1 MQFEADL
8 ISFLQCGGEGW
19 ITFFKI
25 VTLFA
30 SWLGFAVALA
40 IIFFR
45 DKKLSYLFFITFFV
59 GLAINIALKFIIARP
74 RPFDSYDN
82 ILNLGN
88 EKGFS
93 MPSSHALC
101 AGMISVFICFV
112 SFKTTKNVFTKV
124 ISVVA
129 MLLYYALICISRM
142 MLGVH
147 YLTDVIVGGIV
158 GSLLAVISIL
168 LYNIFMKKMEKRHGK
183 DNAK

>member
-8 ISFLQCGGEGW
+8 ITFLQGSGEGW

-30 SWLGFAVALA
+30 SWLGFSIALA
-40 IIFFR
+40 FIFFK

-59 GLAINIALKFIIARP
+59 GLAVNIALKFIIARP

-88 EKGFS
+88 EQGYS

-101 AGMISVFICFV
+101 AGIIAVFICITT
-112 SFKTTKNVFTKV
+112 FKSTKSKLTRSLS
-124 ISVVA
+124 IVA
-129 MLLYYALICISRM
+129 MLLYYALIALSRM

-147 YLTDVIVGGIV
+147 YLTDVITGGIV
-158 GSLLAVISIL
+158 GALLALLAFL
-168 LYNIFMKKMEKRHGK
+168 LYNIFIRKMEKKHGK
-183 DNAK
+183 NNKE

>member
-1 MQFEADL
+1 MQFEAEL
-8 ISFLQCGGEGW
+8 ISFLQGSGEGW

-30 SWLGFAVALA
+30 SWLGFSIALA
-40 IIFFR
+40 FIFFK

-59 GLAINIALKFIIARP
+59 GLAVNIALKFIIARP

-88 EKGFS
+88 EKGYS

-101 AGMISVFICFV
+101 AGMISVFVCV
-112 SFKTTKNVFTKV
+112 TTFKATKGKFTRA

-129 MLLYYALICISRM
+129 MLLYYALIAVSRM

-147 YLTDVIVGGIV
+147 YLTDVITGGIV
-158 GSLLAVISIL
+158 GALLALMAVL
-168 LYNIFMKKMEKRHGK
+168 LYNIFIKKWRRQHGK
-183 DNAK
+183 DNEK